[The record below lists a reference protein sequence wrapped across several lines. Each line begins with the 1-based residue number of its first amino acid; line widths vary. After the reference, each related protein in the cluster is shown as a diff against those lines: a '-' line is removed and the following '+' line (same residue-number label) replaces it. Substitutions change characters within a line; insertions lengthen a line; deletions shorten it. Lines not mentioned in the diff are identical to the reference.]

1 MALVIKDRVQE
12 TSITNG
18 TGDITLAGAV
28 SGFKSFAATMLIGD
42 TTYYAIINGGIAV
55 PEWEIGLGTYSALN
69 TLTRTTVLANSL
81 NTTATINFTAGTKF
95 VFQDAPA
102 DRLAIAP
109 AANFFNTVAVTVD
122 LGSTPIFSFNYNV
135 TIDAALWAATN
146 TINAHTLGNDFVLIS
161 GGQTAYGDEYEMDAI
176 DVTAKKG
183 AASPNVTLYINSSS
197 GGPIAGQRTIGLQL
211 SS

>member
-12 TSITNG
+12 TSTTNG

-28 SGFKSFAATMLIGD
+28 SGFKSFATTMLVGD
-42 TTYYAIINGGIAV
+42 TTYYAIINGAIAV

-81 NTTATINFTAGTKF
+81 NTTATMNFTAGTKF

-122 LGSTPIFSFNYNV
+122 IGAIPRFSLNLST

-146 TINAHTLGNDFVLIS
+146 TINAHTLGGDFQLIS
-161 GGQTAYGDEYEMDAI
+161 GGVTAYGDEYEMDGI
-176 DVTAKKG
+176 DVTAQKG
-183 AASPNVTLYINSSS
+183 AASPNVTLYITSSS